1 MEDGVRVAELHT
13 PKGIIEVNDQMS
25 EKELA
30 KFGVNDRSMLFPDER
45 DAKAEIDDLKSR
57 VEKLESIKQVI

>member
-1 MEDGVRVAELHT
+1 MRIVQVHT
-13 PKGIIEVNDQMS
+13 PNGIFNVNDAMS
-25 EKELA
+25 DKELA
-30 KFGVNDRSMLFPDER
+30 AFGVKDKPMLFPDER

>member
-1 MEDGVRVAELHT
+1 MRVAELHT

-25 EKELA
+25 DKELA
-30 KFGVNDRSMLFPDER
+30 AFGVKDKPMLFPDER